1 MTSATSVGRPRRAGL
16 TVRVAVALGLGAGLD
31 AAGVTEAV
39 AWPDARAR
47 LEARKA
53 AGLHAGM
60 RFTYRDPRRA
70 TDPTRSLPDA
80 RTLLVGARAYR
91 RQPPPDA
98 VDGPTGRIARYAWVE
113 HTEPLRAALKA
124 VAARLKADG
133 WRR

>member
-1 MTSATSVGRPRRAGL
+1 MTSATSIGRPRRAGL
-16 TVRVAVALGLGAGLD
+16 TVRVAEGYGDELLALGLDAGLD

-60 RFTYRDPRRA
+60 RFTYGDPGRA

-91 RQPPPDA
+91 RQPSA
-98 VDGPTGRIARYAWVE
+98 FSRAATA
-113 HTEPLRAALKA
+113 LRAARSGSVCSTHA
-124 VAARLKADG
+124 
-133 WRR
+133 